1 MKAQFKPL
9 VRSINTYERL
19 SVPQKEL
26 ELVIVLAKI
35 YKNLHMI
42 VLSKIDKEKRLWGV
56 RASSSPS
63 PVPSDL
69 TSLVPELD

>member
-1 MKAQFKPL
+1 MY
-9 VRSINTYERL
+9 TCERL
-19 SVPQKEL
+19 SVQQKEL
-26 ELVIVLAKI
+26 ELVIFLVKI
-35 YKNLHMI
+35 YKSLQMI
-42 VLSKIDKEKRLWGV
+42 FLSKIDKEKRLWGV

>member
-1 MKAQFKPL
+1 MKAHFEPL
-9 VRSINTYERL
+9 VRSIHTYERF
-19 SVPQKEL
+19 SAPQKEQ
-26 ELVIVLAKI
+26 ELVIFLAQI
-35 YKNLHMI
+35 YKSLRMI
-42 VLSKIDKEKRLWGV
+42 FLSKIDKEKRLWGV